1 MNTEDMNT
9 GERTWRVGELATA
22 TGLSVRALHHYD
34 EIGLLRPSERTTAG
48 HRLYS
53 GADVHRLHRIV
64 ALRGFG
70 LSLAEVGQ
78 VLDGELEDPREL
90 VRRQLE
96 QLEEQLQV
104 ANRLR
109 TRLLGVLDGLDQAEE
124 PSTDKLIDLIEGM
137 TAMRRALTVEELE
150 EMSERRRQAWEAM
163 TPEERAAADEA
174 RRQWRDGMSAEEL
187 AEVEERRRAMLPWQ

>member
-34 EIGLLRPSERTTAG
+34 EIGLLRPSERTTAY

>member
-34 EIGLLRPSERTTAG
+34 EIGLLRPSERTPAG

-53 GADVHRLHRIV
+53 GADVRRLHRIV

-78 VLDGELEDPREL
+78 VLDGEVGDPREL
-90 VRRQLE
+90 VRKQLE
-96 QLEEQLQV
+96 QLEEQLEV

-109 TRLLGVLDGLDQAEE
+109 ARLLGVLDGLDQALE

-137 TAMRRALTVEELE
+137 TAMRRALTTEELE

-187 AEVEERRRAMLPWQ
+187 AEVEERRRAMLPQR